1 MNTPFLTRLLIGF
14 SLSLFLASCDDDIS
28 DVGSAILT
36 GTNIDV
42 QTEELTPS
50 LSVVSLKKVQTNN
63 LPTQFLG
70 TNVDS
75 ILNNKST
82 YGILAR
88 VNGANPALAAK
99 DTLKTIIKIE
109 ITNKKLFLPF
119 PYIAGAVD
127 NQNMRTYTLDPIFS
141 NSENLKLEVFNPN
154 FTLRD
159 QSLVSNEPQA
169 YYADASDGPN
179 NFLDAIQNE
188 SKKIVNAAI
197 DIATPPT
204 QVIIDNGKN
213 ENPNTIEINLNK
225 LDLTTLTDKNDLSV
239 FQGDDSE
246 FINSIKSIYIKP
258 TNDNKGL
265 FRIPSSEI
273 DSIRPKIQLDFK
285 ITLKENTEQTKDTL
299 ITADYN
305 LSSQFFNI
313 INTEEPTTTPTT
325 STLLKAG
332 AGSIAEISIFDR
344 NKLEE
349 LIEKKII
356 VNNAELIFTVNKTIS
371 GNTFLLDQLPALELF
386 NTQTAISIDGRQT
399 NQLGITNAI
408 ENDNKEFTYNFN
420 ITSTIRAILQSPNL
434 SDAEDLN
441 ITLGLGIID
450 NFSSNRSSLIFNNE
464 TRKFANN
471 GTILSLKGV
480 PLFNKNTTVDNSNQP
495 KLILKYTATE

>member
-42 QTEELTPS
+42 QTEELLPS
-50 LSVVSLKKVQTNN
+50 LSAVSLKKVQTNN

-88 VNGANPALAAK
+88 VNGATPNIGNSDPI
-99 DTLKTIIKIE
+99 TKIE
-109 ITNKKLFLPF
+109 ITSKKLILPF
-119 PYIAGAVD
+119 PYDAGTL
-127 NQNMRTYTLDPIFS
+127 NNEGIRTYTLESFFI
-141 NSENLKLEVFNPN
+141 NSENLKLEVFNAN

-179 NFLDAIQNE
+179 NFLEAIQDE
-188 SKKIVNAAI
+188 DKKVVDTAI
-197 DIATPPT
+197 DITAPPT
-204 QVIIDNGKN
+204 IVSVN
-213 ENPNTIEINLNK
+213 ETLEETLNAIEIDLDK
-225 LDLTTLTDKNDLSV
+225 LDLSTLTSKNDFSV

-246 FINSIKSIYIKP
+246 FVNSIRSIYIKP
-258 TNDNKGL
+258 TSDNKGL
-265 FRIPSSEI
+265 YRIP
-273 DSIRPKIQLDFK
+273 RVTTGTVVPKIQLDFK
-285 ITLKENTEQTKDTL
+285 ITTQKEETEETNE
-299 ITADYN
+299 ISISADYN

-313 INTEEPTTTPTT
+313 INTEEPATTPTT

-480 PLFNKNTTVDNSNQP
+480 PLFNKNATVDNSNQP